1 MGLTAILGPPACTMA
16 AFFADGL
23 SVGVGDSH
31 SAVDFKLSNEWRAL
45 TTGSEHHDASP
56 SPGQIVVSGRHG

>member
-1 MGLTAILGPPACTMA
+1 MGSLLR
-16 AFFADGL
+16 DGL

-31 SAVDFKLSNEWRAL
+31 SAVDFKLSNEVGAL